1 MKAKKSKLLSILLCS
16 VMILGMLPTV
26 AFAEGTKVA
35 WIGEKGYETLE
46 DAVNDAKSGD
56 TIVLGEGKYTL
67 YGRNANTKGKDLTF
81 VGQGADKTTWGIGAT
96 IPDPD
101 KFGTEYN
108 GDYSFDGSG
117 TITFKNMTLQSGTV
131 DYLGF
136 IRADNTVAEN
146 CVINDKT
153 FYWGYTSAKFKNTTF
168 NAPEGDYA
176 IWTYSS
182 PTMTFDHCTFNVSGK
197 AINVYTDFSAGKY
210 DITVNYNDCVV
221 NSNTPEEKKDKA
233 VMNINDSNMGDYK
246 YIINISGNNTVNGVT
261 PDNLNKEYP
270 KEQKD
275 ITCSRLFEFNTK
287 YGNGN
292 SGRTVVSIDGIK
304 VWENGK
310 MVGHEICD
318 NYTDGYVDNAYTIT
332 NGDWEEISAGNFK
345 RLVKKVCQYCGDS
358 KEYNEEGFSVTYTD
372 GVDGEEIFADQTTIV
387 PSGEDTPRFDETT
400 ISRPDYKFA
409 GWDQPVTDKVT
420 QRVVYTALWEKVEA
434 PKKPTPTPEGPG
446 DDGGPFTKDECG
458 NVFDRWGN
466 KIYEAK
472 GCNVKGYKLVQ
483 TSVID

>member
-1 MKAKKSKLLSILLCS
+1 MCIR
-16 VMILGMLPTV
+16 
-26 AFAEGTKVA
+26 
-35 WIGEKGYETLE
+35 
-46 DAVNDAKSGD
+46 D
-56 TIVLGEGKYTL
+56 
-67 YGRNANTKGKDLTF
+67 R
-81 VGQGADKTTWGIGAT
+81 
-96 IPDPD
+96 
-101 KFGTEYN
+101 
-108 GDYSFDGSG
+108 DYSFDGAG
-117 TITFKNMTLQSGTV
+117 TITFKNMTLQSGSA

-136 IRADNTVAEN
+136 IRADKTVVDN
-146 CVINDKT
+146 CTINGKT
-153 FYWGYTSAKFKNTTF
+153 FYWGYSSADFINTTF
-168 NAPEGDYA
+168 NCPAGDYA

-182 PTMTFDHCTFNVSGK
+182 PVMIFDHCTFNSSGK
-197 AINVYTDFSAGKY
+197 VINVYTDAGAGSH
-210 DITVNYNDCVV
+210 DITVNFSNCTV
-221 NSNTPEEKKDKA
+221 NNTGHSFFSKN
-233 VMNINDSNMGDYK
+233 VLNINDSNMGSYK
-246 YIINISGNNTVNGVT
+246 YIINISGDNTINGDLFRDSV
-261 PDNLNKEYP
+261 
-270 KEQKD
+270 
-275 ITCSRLFEFNTK
+275 TCSRLFGFGRKANT
-287 YGNGN
+287 NN
-292 SGRTVVSIDGIK
+292 TGRSIVTIDDDVAFKDGKI
-304 VWENGK
+304 VD
-310 MVGHEICD
+310 HEL
-318 NYTDGYVDNAYTIT
+318 NEKYTDGYVDNAYTIT
-332 NGDWEEISAGNFK
+332 NGVWVEISAGNFK

>member
-1 MKAKKSKLLSILLCS
+1 MAKQIKKIMSTFLISVLLIG
-16 VMILGMLPTV
+16 VLPIV
-26 AFAEGTKVA
+26 ALAEGEGASFVA
-35 WIGEKGYETLE
+35 RIGNTEYATLE
-46 DAVNDAKSGD
+46 EAVTAAVSGD
-56 TIVLGEGKYTL
+56 TIELGEGKFTL
-67 YGRNANTKGKDLTF
+67 YTKGAKTKDKNLTF
-81 VGQGADKTTWGIGAT
+81 VGQGVDKTAWGIGAT
-96 IPDPD
+96 VPDPAN
-101 KFGTEYN
+101 FGTEYN
-108 GDYSFDGSG
+108 GDYSFDGAG
-117 TITFKNMTLQSGTV
+117 TITFKNMTLQSGSA

-136 IRADNTVAEN
+136 IRADKTVVDN
-146 CVINDKT
+146 CTINGKT
-153 FYWGYTSAKFKNTTF
+153 FYWGYSSADFINTTF
-168 NAPEGDYA
+168 NCPAGDYA

-182 PTMTFDHCTFNVSGK
+182 PVMIFDHCTFNSSGK
-197 AINVYTDFSAGKY
+197 VINVYTDAGAGSH
-210 DITVNYNDCVV
+210 DITVNFSNCTV
-221 NSNTPEEKKDKA
+221 NNTGHSFFSKN
-233 VMNINDSNMGDYK
+233 VLNINDSNMGSYK
-246 YIINISGNNTVNGVT
+246 YIINISGDNTINGDLFRDSV
-261 PDNLNKEYP
+261 
-270 KEQKD
+270 
-275 ITCSRLFEFNTK
+275 TCSRLFGFGRKANT
-287 YGNGN
+287 NN
-292 SGRTVVSIDGIK
+292 TGRSIVTIDDDVAFKDGKI
-304 VWENGK
+304 VD
-310 MVGHEICD
+310 HEL
-318 NYTDGYVDNAYTIT
+318 NEKYTDGYVDNAYTIT